1 MKKGILFSCIF
12 AVILL
17 FCACVG
23 GEPVDTGTETNTE
36 SEAESRYVVN
46 YLAEEGGYISGQ
58 STQVGNE
65 PFISRIVTAVP
76 NDGYRFVGWSDGGG
90 EKERADMVNGELTI
104 YARFAKV
111 HNVKFVYDSTCGIVD
126 GNTDQYVLDNN
137 ETKLVTAYP
146 RIGYEFS
153 HWSTGE
159 KSSSITVTATE
170 DVEIEAIFKKK
181 ALSLPI
187 LSIDTINNA
196 QITSKTNYIG
206 CFVSAS
212 GKGEEYTFNNLSAK
226 VRGRGNTTWEYEKK
240 PYRLKFNSEVDL
252 FGLGAAKDFILL
264 ANYSDLSMAR
274 NYLAQSVASLF
285 SSINQTTSVQFV
297 ELYINGEYRGVYLIC
312 EQIEFDENRIEV
324 EKADTLDT
332 SYLIELDGHV
342 VGDFTIGADN
352 YTVKYPER
360 EDVDNFDEYEAFI
373 DGYLREALNAAKSG
387 DYEQVCELID
397 VRSFAEAYIVYE
409 LFNCVD
415 AGYSSFN
422 LYKEAGGKLYCGP
435 VWDFDRSLGIV
446 GHHHTAKPYDALW
459 AREQNDWF
467 CALLEIDEFYNL
479 VSEILHENE
488 DEIRN
493 MLNSCYSYLYQN
505 RDSFDRNFVK
515 FRILGTF
522 VWPNDDALTALKTWD
537 LQVEFTRTYLENS
550 LDFLLTVY
558 QTKSQ
563 KGAVALATAPLWG

>member
-1 MKKGILFSCIF
+1 MKKGILLACVF

-17 FCACVG
+17 LCACVG
-23 GEPVDTGTETNTE
+23 DAPMDTGADTGTGDRVV
-36 SEAESRYVVN
+36 SRYVVN
-46 YLAEEGGYISGQ
+46 YLAEDGGYISGEKTQ
-58 STQVGNE
+58 SGAE

-90 EKERADMVNGELTI
+90 EKERADMVSGELTI

-111 HNVKFVYDSTCGIVD
+111 HNVKFVYDDMCGIVD
-126 GNTDQYVLDNN
+126 GNADQYVLDST

-159 KSSSITVTATE
+159 KSSSITITATE
-170 DVEIEAIFKKK
+170 DTEIEAVFKKS

-187 LSIDTINNA
+187 LSIDTINDA
-196 QITSKTNYIG
+196 QITSRTNYIG

-252 FGLGAAKDFILL
+252 FGCGAAKDYILL

-285 SSINQTTSVQFV
+285 DSINQTTSVQFV
-297 ELYINGEYRGVYLIC
+297 ELYLNGEYRGVYLIC

-324 EKADTLDT
+324 EETDTVDT

-342 VGDFTIGADN
+342 SGDFSIGADH
-352 YTVKYPER
+352 YTIKSPER
-360 EDVDNFDEYEAFI
+360 EDVEGFDEYEKFI
-373 DGYLREALNAAKSG
+373 NDYLVDALNAAKSG
-387 DYEQVCELID
+387 DYERVCELID
-397 VRSFAEAYIVYE
+397 VQSFAEAYIVYE

-479 VSEILHENE
+479 VSEILHEKE
-488 DEIRN
+488 DEIRSK
-493 MLNSCYSYLYQN
+493 LDFCYTYLYES
-505 RDSFDRNFVK
+505 RDSFDRNFIK

-537 LQVEFTRTYLENS
+537 LQVDFTRTYLISS

-558 QTKSQ
+558 RIE
-563 KGAVALATAPLWG
+563 